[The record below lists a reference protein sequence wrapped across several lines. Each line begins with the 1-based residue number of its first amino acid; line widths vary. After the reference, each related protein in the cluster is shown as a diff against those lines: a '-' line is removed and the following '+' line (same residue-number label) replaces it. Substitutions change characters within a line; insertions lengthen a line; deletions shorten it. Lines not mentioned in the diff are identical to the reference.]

1 MDPSTYFKQF
11 PKVSRKKTTLKAMA
25 FFMDEYNH
33 IDKEMNIIH
42 VAGTNGKGSTV
53 KIISNILMKAGY
65 SVGMFI
71 SPHLI
76 RYNERIQVNNNNI
89 TDEEMTK
96 LIEEVQPKIDQYN
109 KFANENELAN
119 VSWFDALTIIAL
131 LYFYR
136 KKVDFVVLETG
147 IGGLFD
153 RTNIVEKP
161 IVSVIT
167 SIGFDHMKLL
177 GSTLEDI
184 AYQKAGIIKKESE
197 TVLFEQIPSVNKV
210 FIDKC
215 KEEKNKLHILKE
227 KDIKD
232 YSFNDE
238 YQFFSYKSYKNLKT
252 NLKGKVQ
259 INNSMLA
266 IEAIEIIK
274 KKGFII
280 SRKAIREGLATVNNP
295 GRMETIHDNP
305 QIIYDGAHNIPAIE
319 NLLKMINMYY
329 PNRDKTYVI
338 SILTRKKYDTMIE
351 ILSQDKNARFI
362 FTSGNNDEEF
372 TSKEILYDCAK
383 NVIPKEKIKMMDL
396 EKALKTVVKE
406 GQLTFV
412 IGSFHMYKLARDIL
426 QKQ

>member
-1 MDPSTYFKQF
+1 MDSSTYFKQF
-11 PKVSRKKTTLKAMA
+11 PKVPRKKTTLKAMA

-65 SVGMFI
+65 SVGMYI

-89 TDEEMTK
+89 TDEELTQ
-96 LIEEVQPKIDQYN
+96 LIEEIQPKIDQYN

-153 RTNIVEKP
+153 RTNIVENP

-167 SIGFDHMKLL
+167 SIGFDHMKIL

-215 KEEKNKLHILKE
+215 KEEKNKLHIVKE

-238 YQFFSYKSYKNLKT
+238 YQFFSYKAYKNLKT

-280 SRKAIREGLATVNNP
+280 SRKAIREGLATVTNP
-295 GRMETIHDNP
+295 GRMETIYDNP
-305 QIIYDGAHNIPAIE
+305 KIIYDGAHNIPAIE
-319 NLLKMINMYY
+319 NLLEMINMYY
-329 PNRDKTYVI
+329 PNKEKTYVV
-338 SILTRKKYDTMIE
+338 SILTRKKHDTLIE

-372 TSKEILYDCAK
+372 TPKEIL
-383 NVIPKEKIKMMDL
+383 
-396 EKALKTVVKE
+396 
-406 GQLTFV
+406 
-412 IGSFHMYKLARDIL
+412 
-426 QKQ
+426 